1 MQKTQY
7 LSTLC
12 DQNARID
19 ELFNMDGLTAPIY
32 ERMNFALSLCGHLLD
47 ELAQPQY
54 NSAYFERQLAKLV
67 AKVDALFDIAPTTIY
82 RDGLTV
88 QLTPNLLGY
97 NCIVTDRLG
106 NDVDWI
112 INAETT
118 SEAIAKAEH
127 HLKSA
132 THYLRGFIILSTF
145 LERVEE
151 N

>member
-1 MQKTQY
+1 MQKTQC
-7 LSTLC
+7 LNTLC
-12 DQNARID
+12 EQNARID
-19 ELFNMDGLTAPIY
+19 DLFDMDGLTAPIY
-32 ERMNFALSLCGHLLD
+32 ERMNFALSLCAHLLD

-67 AKVDALFDIAPTTIY
+67 AKVDALFDIAPTTLY
-82 RDGLTV
+82 RDGLTI

-97 NCIVTDRLG
+97 ECIVTDRLG

-118 SEAIAKAEH
+118 SQAIAKAER

-132 THYLRGFIILSTF
+132 THYLRGFIILSDF

>member
-1 MQKTQY
+1 MNKIPY
-7 LSTLC
+7 LITLC

-19 ELFNMDGLTAPIY
+19 ELFNTDGLTAPIY
-32 ERMNFALSLCGHLLD
+32 ERMNFALSMCSHLLD

-54 NSAYFERQLAKLV
+54 NSAYFERQLARLV
-67 AKVDALFDIAPTTIY
+67 AEVDALFDIAPTTIY
-82 RDGLTV
+82 RDGLTI
-88 QLTPNLLGY
+88 QLTPKLLGY
-97 NCIVTDRLG
+97 ECIITDRLG
-106 NDVDWI
+106 NDVDWT

-118 SEAIAKAEH
+118 TEAVAKAER

>member
-1 MQKTQY
+1 MQKINY

-19 ELFNMDGLTAPIY
+19 ELSKGDGLSAPIY

-54 NSAYFERQLAKLV
+54 DSAYFERQLARLV
-67 AKVDALFDIAPTTIY
+67 AEVDALFDVAPTVLY

-88 QLTPNLLGY
+88 KLTPNLLGY
-97 NCIVTDRLG
+97 VCIVTDNLG

-112 INAETT
+112 INARTT
-118 SEAIAKAEH
+118 TEAITKAER

-132 THYLRGFIILSTF
+132 THYLRGFIILPEF
-145 LERVEE
+145 LERTEE
-151 N
+151 I